1 MSRLLRSTLA
11 LAATLAAS
19 LAAAQGLTNC
29 KCDDVRELRDRWCS
43 ARAAKAEYERI
54 AYFLESESR
63 TTGKTRMFSNADKL
77 MINQKCVQE
86 AINAVS
92 DRGVVKAT
100 ALTHENLPTE
110 SLFKDDCR
118 IEVTREGTACLKQ
131 VVESHEGHHRAAC
144 QSRNQLRRDGH
155 VTHLSDLDVA
165 GRLGLIFVGDSKFM
179 MTSREFALEEAASY
193 VKEMQLIA
201 AKWKDL
207 QNDCV
212 DAAFRAE
219 IGDKDQLGESA
230 WNRGT
235 ERDASG
241 KETHTYKMYDLTA
254 DPCPSRPRPT
264 PSQCTLR

>member
-1 MSRLLRSTLA
+1 MSRPLRSILA
-11 LAATLAAS
+11 LAAALPA
-19 LAAAQGLTNC
+19 LAAAQGLTDC
-29 KCDDVRELRDRWCS
+29 KCDDVREMRDRWCS

-63 TTGKTRMFSNADKL
+63 TTGKTRMFSNADKT
-77 MINQKCVQE
+77 MINQVCVQE

-100 ALTHENLPTE
+100 AVTHENLPTE
-110 SLFKDDCR
+110 ALFKDDCR
-118 IEVTREGTACLKQ
+118 IEVTREGSACLKQ

-155 VTHLSDLDVA
+155 VAHLSQMDIA
-165 GRLGLIFVGDSKFM
+165 GRLGLTFLGDSKFM
-179 MTSREFALEEAASY
+179 MTSRECALEEAASY
-193 VKEMQLIA
+193 MKEMQLIA
-201 AKWKDL
+201 ARWKEL

-212 DAAFRAE
+212 DEAFRAE
-219 IGDKDQLGESA
+219 IGDKDQLGENL
-230 WNRGT
+230 WNR
-235 ERDASG
+235 EVVRDAAG
-241 KETHTYKMYDLTA
+241 KETHVYKMYDLTA